1 MSIDRRAE
9 KNVARSASVSRAL
22 VLERMGEPL
31 RLVERPVPTPG
42 RGQIIVRN
50 LATSINFHDVL
61 NLQGVMPNVAWP
73 RVPFSDNCGQI
84 VAVGADCGGFRVG
97 ERVIANFFP
106 DWLDGEPQPRYCDIV
121 FGDQIDG
128 FLQDHT
134 VVDARS
140 LVRAPPHLS
149 AVEAATLP
157 CAGLTAWRSVAVEA
171 RVQPGHVVVIQGT
184 GGVALF
190 ALQFAK
196 LYGAEVI
203 LISSSDEKL
212 EFGRKLGADHT
223 HNYRQN
229 PAWDQRVL
237 EITCGLGADLVVEV
251 GGADTLA
258 RSINATK
265 LNGHVSVIGVRSGFG
280 MTAAIAV
287 EPILIRNLTLRGITV
302 GNVRQL
308 EAMCRAMELH
318 DIHPVVDR
326 RFPFSNVEGAVALMQ
341 EQTHLGKIAIDIAD
355 S

>member
-1 MSIDRRAE
+1 MSIGRRAE
-9 KNVARSASVSRAL
+9 KDVARSASVSRAL

-31 RLVERPVPTPG
+31 RLVERPVPTPA

-140 LVRAPPHLS
+140 LVRAPAHLS

-212 EFGRKLGADHT
+212 DFGRKLGADHT
-223 HNYRQN
+223 HNYRQD
-229 PAWDQRVL
+229 PAWDQKCSRSPAV
-237 EITCGLGADLVVEV
+237 
-251 GGADTLA
+251 LA
-258 RSINATK
+258 RTSWWKSAGRHPGSLDKCDETEWPRFGNWCAP
-265 LNGHVSVIGVRSGFG
+265 GFG
-280 MTAAIAV
+280 MTAAIGQ
-287 EPILIRNLTLRGITV
+287 PILSGTSRSGVSRLETCASSKPCAAQWSCTTSIR
-302 GNVRQL
+302 
-308 EAMCRAMELH
+308 
-318 DIHPVVDR
+318 
-326 RFPFSNVEGAVALMQ
+326 SS
-341 EQTHLGKIAIDIAD
+341 IAD
-355 S
+355 FRSATSKVRSR